1 MKKETIIWIIIAVVA
16 IAMIVGGFFA
26 FRSVLKKDD
35 NGGNKGGSSNSGT
48 NKGGTNKGGAN
59 KGGANNGGS
68 QNNAGNDSGDNG
80 DSGSTTI
87 DLNVYAKATK
97 LKDAIYGPGT
107 DQKKLE
113 SVIAGVKS
121 QEEWDEILAAYL
133 EVAGESFKDDL
144 MGEVV
149 YNRYHKGNRTAL
161 AKPLTDKGIDSKFI

>member
-35 NGGNKGGSSNSGT
+35 NGVNKGGSSNSGT
-48 NKGGTNKGGAN
+48 NKGGTN

-87 DLNVYAKATK
+87 ELGVYAKANK
-97 LKDAIYGPGT
+97 LKDAIYGLGT
-107 DQKKLE
+107 DKKKLE

-121 QEEWDEILAAYL
+121 QEEWDAILVAYL

-144 MGEVV
+144 MGEVE

>member
-16 IAMIVGGFFA
+16 LAMIVGGFFA
-26 FRSVLKKDD
+26 FRAVLKKDD
-35 NGGNKGGSSNSGT
+35 NGGNSGSSN
-48 NKGGTNKGGAN
+48 GGTNKGGKSN
-59 KGGANNGGS
+59 SDS

-87 DLNVYAKATK
+87 DLGVYAKATK
-97 LKDAIYGPGT
+97 LKDAIYGLGT
-107 DQKKLE
+107 DKKKLE

-144 MGEVV
+144 MGEVE

>member
-26 FRSVLKKDD
+26 FRAALKKDD
-35 NGGNKGGSSNSGT
+35 NGGGNSGSSN
-48 NKGGTNKGGAN
+48 GGTNKGGKSN
-59 KGGANNGGS
+59 SGS
-68 QNNAGNDSGDNG
+68 QNNAGNGSGDNG
-80 DSGSTTI
+80 DSNGNTI
-87 DLNVYAKATK
+87 DLGVYAKATK
-97 LKDAIYGPGT
+97 LKDAIYGLGT
-107 DQKKLE
+107 DKKKLE

-121 QEEWDEILAAYL
+121 QEEWDAILVAYL

-144 MGEVV
+144 MGEVE

>member
-16 IAMIVGGFFA
+16 LAMIVGGFFA

-48 NKGGTNKGGAN
+48 NN
-59 KGGANNGGS
+59 GGANNGGS
-68 QNNAGNDSGDNG
+68 QNNAGNGSGDNG

-87 DLNVYAKATK
+87 ELGVYAKANK
-97 LKDAIYGPGT
+97 LKDAIYGLGT
-107 DQKKLE
+107 DKKKLE

-121 QEEWDEILAAYL
+121 QEEWDAILVAYL

-144 MGEVV
+144 MGEVE

>member
-48 NKGGTNKGGAN
+48 NKGGTN
-59 KGGANNGGS
+59 NGGS
-68 QNNAGNDSGDNG
+68 QNNAGNGSGDNG
-80 DSGSTTI
+80 DSDSTTI
-87 DLNVYAKATK
+87 GFDVYAKATK
-97 LKDAIYGPGT
+97 LKDAIYGLGT
-107 DQKKLE
+107 DKKKLE

-121 QEEWDEILAAYL
+121 QEEWDAILAAYL

-144 MGEVV
+144 MGEVE
-149 YNRYHKGNRTAL
+149 YNRYHKANRTAL

>member
-48 NKGGTNKGGAN
+48 N
-59 KGGANNGGS
+59 NGG
-68 QNNAGNDSGDNG
+68 NGSGDNG
-80 DSGSTTI
+80 DSNGNTI
-87 DLNVYAKATK
+87 DLGVYAKATK
-97 LKDAIYGPGT
+97 LKGAIYGLGT
-107 DQKKLE
+107 DKKELE

-121 QEEWDEILAAYL
+121 QEEWDAILVAYL

-144 MGEVV
+144 MGEVE

>member
-48 NKGGTNKGGAN
+48 NKGGTNKGGT
-59 KGGANNGGS
+59 NNGGT
-68 QNNAGNDSGDNG
+68 NNGGNDSGDNG

-97 LKDAIYGPGT
+97 LKDAIYGLGT
-107 DQKKLE
+107 DKKKLE

-144 MGEVV
+144 MGEVE

>member
-48 NKGGTNKGGAN
+48 NKGG
-59 KGGANNGGS
+59 ANNGGS
-68 QNNAGNDSGDNG
+68 QNNAGNGSGDNG
-80 DSGSTTI
+80 DSNGNTI
-87 DLNVYAKATK
+87 DLGVYAKATK
-97 LKDAIYGPGT
+97 LKDAIYGLGT
-107 DQKKLE
+107 DKKKLE

-144 MGEVV
+144 MGEVE

>member
-48 NKGGTNKGGAN
+48 NKDGTN
-59 KGGANNGGS
+59 KGGANNGG
-68 QNNAGNDSGDNG
+68 NGSGDNG
-80 DSGSTTI
+80 DSNGNTI
-87 DLNVYAKATK
+87 DLGVYAKATK
-97 LKDAIYGPGT
+97 LKDAIYGLGT
-107 DQKKLE
+107 DKNKLE

-144 MGEVV
+144 MGEVE